1 MDYDKLKRAVA
12 GEASAIRAITRLQP
26 ADGPGAKIFP
36 PTYEQGRYCIEQRWV
51 DGESVTCVLL
61 DSVQSQANRM
71 ETALLDARRS
81 GRLSFPDI
89 EVVFPAN
96 LDLPFERISVL
107 EAPHRIADAI
117 LRDSN
122 LNGTPFRDSEVGQQ
136 FVRATARNARGV
148 LEISPVSLLFGY
160 WDSTGLGT
168 GGLGAK
174 FARLIASEIVGYYVE
189 VGQRGAVRVDPLG
202 IQRGIILYEKGEFPY
217 WTPSPENAVTDDKGN
232 PKKVARRSGDKKE
245 AGRPSVINHGNI
257 LAGIEAGGVSIRY
270 ALQNSVINFAALRQL
285 YFGDPDPDSEV
296 NQVARTYLAALALCA
311 LTALWERGYTLRSR
325 CLLQPESRN
334 VELLPLHPGKPEPIE
349 RLNFEQARKLFDEAR
364 DEAIRHGFDVDGK
377 LIELHPCNELQDLI
391 RENLQRINPLL
402 GPEEEDAES

>member
-232 PKKVARRSGDKKE
+232 PKK
-245 AGRPSVINHGNI
+245 
-257 LAGIEAGGVSIRY
+257 
-270 ALQNSVINFAALRQL
+270 
-285 YFGDPDPDSEV
+285 
-296 NQVARTYLAALALCA
+296 
-311 LTALWERGYTLRSR
+311 
-325 CLLQPESRN
+325 
-334 VELLPLHPGKPEPIE
+334 
-349 RLNFEQARKLFDEAR
+349 
-364 DEAIRHGFDVDGK
+364 
-377 LIELHPCNELQDLI
+377 
-391 RENLQRINPLL
+391 
-402 GPEEEDAES
+402 